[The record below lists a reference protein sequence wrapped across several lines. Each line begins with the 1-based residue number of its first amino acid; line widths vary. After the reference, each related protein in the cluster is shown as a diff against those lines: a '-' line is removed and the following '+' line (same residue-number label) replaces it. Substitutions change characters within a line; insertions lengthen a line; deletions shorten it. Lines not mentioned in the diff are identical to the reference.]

1 VEVLQPMSKIGKML
15 FAIAILAFMAML
27 VIYPAEFL
35 EAGREAIRLCLD
47 VIIPSLFPFL
57 VAVGILTRIGLP
69 RYMSRN
75 LSPLMRPIFNIPGS
89 GALALVMG
97 LISGYPLGA
106 KITRELYESG
116 DCTKTEAERMLAF
129 CNNSGPLFIVG
140 AVGAGMLF
148 SPAIGQ
154 ILYVSHV
161 LSAIAVGILFK
172 FYRKDCEHL
181 MLPTTALVVRKEQN
195 PGIVSSIGDA
205 VYSAAQTMAKICGF
219 VILFAA
225 VVSALPNLGNQV
237 ANAGAAGIF
246 EITEGVL
253 LFAQIYGIPL
263 PLKFAAISFILAF
276 SGISVMAQVAAI
288 IKGSGLSM
296 IPYVVGK
303 FLAGIFS
310 AGITFVIFILTPLT
324 LEPISPVGG
333 NALGVPNYGVA
344 PTEPLQLFLGSL
356 TAIALALA
364 GIVAAVA
371 IVRTWRKFKA

>member
-1 VEVLQPMSKIGKML
+1 MSKIGKIL
-15 FAIAILAFMAML
+15 FTLAVAAFMAML

-35 EAGREAIRLCLD
+35 EAGREAIHLCLD

-75 LSPLMRPIFNIPGS
+75 LSPLMRPLFNIPGS

-106 KITRELYESG
+106 KISRELYESG

-154 ILYVSHV
+154 MLYVSHV
-161 LSAIAVGILFK
+161 LSAITVGFLFK
-172 FYRKDCEHL
+172 FYRKDCEPL

-195 PGIVSSIGDA
+195 AGIVSSIGDA

-225 VVSALPNLGNQV
+225 VVAALPNLGNDV

-253 LFAQIYGIPL
+253 RFARIYAIPRAA
-263 PLKFAAISFILAF
+263 KFAIISFILSF

-296 IPYVVGK
+296 VPYIVGK
-303 FLAGIFS
+303 SLAGIIS
-310 AGITFVIFILTPLT
+310 AGITFAIYTVMSMN
-324 LEPISPVGG
+324 LEPAAPVVG
-333 NALGVPNYGVA
+333 NALSNPNYITQ
-344 PTEPLQLFLGSL
+344 PTSAIQLFLGSL
-356 TAIALALA
+356 TAIAWMLA
-364 GIVAAVA
+364 GIVAAV
-371 IVRTWRKFKA
+371 IILRTWRKFKA